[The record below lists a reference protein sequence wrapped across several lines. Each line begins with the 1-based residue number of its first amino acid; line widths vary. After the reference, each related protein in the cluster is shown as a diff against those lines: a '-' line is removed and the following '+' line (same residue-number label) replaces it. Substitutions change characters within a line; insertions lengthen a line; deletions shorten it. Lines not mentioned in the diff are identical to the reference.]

1 MTLSPGLQRNS
12 TEPAPLLE
20 TTLTALFSEDSWPK
34 FRVPKVVTSLTP
46 LPNTQPFTTVA
57 LTVNGWL
64 LVKSLTPVSLWA
76 GESGRQNSK
85 PQMEAR
91 IVITN

>member
-1 MTLSPGLQRNS
+1 
-12 TEPAPLLE
+12 
-20 TTLTALFSEDSWPK
+20 
-34 FRVPKVVTSLTP
+34 
-46 LPNTQPFTTVA
+46 
-57 LTVNGWL
+57 

-85 PQMEAR
+85 PQIEAR